1 MAQPSKPAIDVELL
15 EQLVKKHFGP
25 EFTAKLTW
33 NVLRNRYLPSD
44 TPGRLAFPQKV
55 FGFTLWW
62 KAIGEFRCN
71 LGFRLELWS
80 AAHLPAARAVTE
92 EFNARSQGAKLDL
105 QPFFMHWPA
114 SPQLTSAAAG
124 R

>member
-1 MAQPSKPAIDVELL
+1 MAEPVKPAIDVELL
-15 EQLVKKHFGP
+15 EQLAKKHFGP

-55 FGFTLWW
+55 LGFTVWW
-62 KAIGEFRCN
+62 KAVGEFRSN
-71 LGFRLELWS
+71 LGFRLEIWS
-80 AAHLPAARAVTE
+80 PDYLPAARALCE
-92 EFNARSQGAKLDL
+92 EFNGASQGGKLDL
-105 QPFFMHWPA
+105 RPAFMHWPA
-114 SPQLTSAAAG
+114 SPQLTPTTGG

>member
-1 MAQPSKPAIDVELL
+1 MAEPTRSARDVELL

-33 NVLRNRYLPSD
+33 SVLRNRYLPSD

-55 FGFTLWW
+55 FGFTVWW
-62 KAIGEFRCN
+62 KAVGEFRTN

-80 AAHLPAARAVTE
+80 ADFLPAARALCE
-92 EFNARSQGAKLDL
+92 EFNGASQSGRLDL
-105 QPFFMHWPA
+105 WPAFMHWPA
-114 SPQLTSAAAG
+114 SPQLASTSG
-124 R
+124 SR